1 MSDRAFL
8 LDWEDPSVVTEYR
21 RGMTEGFFANLD
33 IASTPQFMHR
43 ESKIETQNSFR
54 PQEVE
59 DCRMDITGGRGDAC
73 RIEIDPSELSA
84 SIDRTANESVMRSS
98 TFEEARMSNRIG
110 TTPAESAL
118 SWLEWCNKRP
128 KIATTAFFLPQVV
141 PSLIKSTKDCM
152 QPGVE
157 PINLRYS
164 GTEER

>member
-59 DCRMDITGGRGDAC
+59 DCR
-73 RIEIDPSELSA
+73 IEIDPSELSA
-84 SIDRTANESVMRSS
+84 SMDRTANESVMRSS